1 MVGIVSYGF
10 YIPQNRITT
19 DEIALRWGKDPT
31 AMKKSLMIHEKA
43 VGGYDEDALTMAY
56 EAALMAFQK
65 SPCKPADMQGVF
77 VGSENHPYAVNPT
90 STSLAEYL
98 GVGNHYTGYDTQFAC
113 KAATGALFST
123 LGFVK
128 SGLITT
134 GLVVGT
140 DKATGKPGDALEYS
154 AGSAAAA
161 FIVGDTDVLL
171 EFHGGVSFS
180 SDTPD
185 FWRRESAQYPSHAGR
200 FTAEP
205 GYFKHIAGAT
215 KLLLEKYKAKP
226 SDFDHVIFHTP
237 NGSFPAKAA
246 HILGFTTEQTQYAR
260 VVTELGNSYTASAF
274 IALCSVL
281 DYAKPRDRILF
292 VSYGSGAGSDAFI
305 FTVTKEIKNRR
316 KDLNK
321 ALQNKKYINYDTYRR
336 YMNAGH

>member
-10 YIPQNRITT
+10 YIPQYRITT
-19 DEIALRWGKDPT
+19 DEIASRWGKNSA

-56 EAALMAFQK
+56 EASLMAFQK
-65 SPCKPADMQGVF
+65 SPCKPTDMQGVF

-98 GVGNHYTGYDTQFAC
+98 GVGNNYTGYDTQFAC

-123 LGFVK
+123 FGFVK
-128 SGLITT
+128 SGLIKN

-161 FIVGDTDVLL
+161 FIVGDDNVIL
-171 EFHGGVSFS
+171 EFNGGVSFS

-205 GYFKHIAGAT
+205 GYFKHIVGAT
-215 KLLLEKYKAKP
+215 KSLLKTHKAQA

-246 HILGFTTEQTQYAR
+246 HILGFKPEQSQYAR

-281 DYAKPRDRILF
+281 DYAKARERILF
-292 VSYGSGAGSDAFI
+292 VSYGSGAGSDAFM
-305 FTVTKEIKNRR
+305 FTVTKEIEKRR
-316 KDLNK
+316 KDFHK
-321 ALQNKKYINYDTYRR
+321 TLQSKTYINYDTYRHF
-336 YMNAGH
+336 MNSGH